1 MYNTLK
7 SSLHKKEDMPSPPAR
22 KKPKKPLPS
31 RTENELAYAR
41 WLDNHVSE
49 RVDAVPSN
57 SSDVFAFD
65 STHAKDARIS
75 YAHLATIAETPSGL
89 FCAAFQC
96 SSEGC
101 EGKPGQHIRFC
112 TSKDR
117 GRTWSDTTVP
127 MYGLNALWSP
137 VLHCEKEN
145 GELLLFY
152 SESRKQ
158 LSPGGDVKLIRSR
171 DDGKSWSEPETLM
184 THERYGGVPKVIANR
199 ACGRAPRGKD
209 DDGVLRLPFWTEPT
223 DSWLRYRQYHPM
235 AENASLLKQVYSSPP
250 GSADDNRDSV
260 YCGTIDSRDG
270 GKTWETPSIEQL
282 VSFPKE
288 TWLIENSVV
297 QMLDDGLDA
306 RYLMYMRSATGQVWY
321 CKQKEGDPVWS
332 KPVPIQNLPNPNSKV
347 SAETQSCV
355 CPDEPLKRRIYLA
368 INPSQ
373 TLRAPLG
380 LSIRTIDPSGQ
391 ESGKKTPFIEIEDD
405 PNGNFAYPTTFQTS
419 TGDLFVIYSVWGV
432 GIRVHKI
439 PLETLQKALGKVC
452 NNT

>member
-1 MYNTLK
+1 MKDTE
-7 SSLHKKEDMPSPPAR
+7 EDAPPPASR
-22 KKPKKPLPS
+22 

-41 WLDNHVSE
+41 WLDDHVSE
-49 RVDAVPSN
+49 RVAANPSN

-75 YAHLATIAETPSGL
+75 YAHMATMAETSGGL

-96 SSEGC
+96 SSDGC

-112 TSKDR
+112 TSADR

-137 VLHCEKEN
+137 VLHYCEEKEN
-145 GELLLFY
+145 GGGGGELLLFY

-171 DDGKSWSEPETLM
+171 DEGKSWSEPETLM

-199 ACGRAPRGKD
+199 ACGGGRTSPDG
-209 DDGVLRLPFWTEPT
+209 GVLRLPFWTEPT

-235 AENASLLKQVYSSPP
+235 AENASLLKKVYSSPP

-270 GKTWETPSIEQL
+270 GKTWETPPIEQL

-297 QMLDDGLDA
+297 QMLDDGFDA
-306 RYLMYMRSATGQVWY
+306 PQYVMYMRSATGQVWY

-332 KPVPIQNLPNPNSKV
+332 KPVPIENLPNPNSKV
-347 SAETQSCV
+347 SAETQSCA

-391 ESGKKTPFIEIEDD
+391 ESGQKTPFIEIEDD
-405 PNGNFAYPTTFQTS
+405 PNGNFAYPTTFRAS

-439 PLETLQKALGKVC
+439 PLETLQKALRLGKSM
-452 NNT
+452 

>member
-75 YAHLATIAETPSGL
+75 YAHMATIAETPSGL

-209 DDGVLRLPFWTEPT
+209 DDGVLRLPFL
-223 DSWLRYRQYHPM
+223 D
-235 AENASLLKQVYSSPP
+235 
-250 GSADDNRDSV
+250 GAD
-260 YCGTIDSRDG
+260 G
-270 GKTWETPSIEQL
+270 
-282 VSFPKE
+282 
-288 TWLIENSVV
+288 
-297 QMLDDGLDA
+297 
-306 RYLMYMRSATGQVWY
+306 
-321 CKQKEGDPVWS
+321 
-332 KPVPIQNLPNPNSKV
+332 
-347 SAETQSCV
+347 
-355 CPDEPLKRRIYLA
+355 
-368 INPSQ
+368 
-373 TLRAPLG
+373 
-380 LSIRTIDPSGQ
+380 
-391 ESGKKTPFIEIEDD
+391 
-405 PNGNFAYPTTFQTS
+405 
-419 TGDLFVIYSVWGV
+419 
-432 GIRVHKI
+432 
-439 PLETLQKALGKVC
+439 
-452 NNT
+452 